1 MRRWV
6 IAAAAMILFPWI
18 VSLTWM
24 KASGR
29 EAEVA
34 QLQPERGQAEG
45 EGPKGQGGNGEEGDF
60 ESGGKARA
68 GKGVRGKRAARL
80 WRAAPWGKA

>member
-60 ESGGKARA
+60 ESGGESPGPEGGA
-68 GKGVRGKRAARL
+68 G
-80 WRAAPWGKA
+80 